1 MTETA
6 NKKKAGGGLPPTT
19 GRGNYLGATAANK
32 TTETSLSRTADGRQW
47 MPFDTWL
54 QRWERATGADAWHS
68 TIPGGPRG
76 WR

>member
-19 GRGNYLGATAANK
+19 GRENQLSAGLSHNATASVA
-32 TTETSLSRTADGRQW
+32 RADRRRW
-47 MPFDTWL
+47 ESFDVWL
-54 QRWERATGADAWHS
+54 ARYERATGADAWHS
-68 TIPGGPRG
+68 NIPGGPRG